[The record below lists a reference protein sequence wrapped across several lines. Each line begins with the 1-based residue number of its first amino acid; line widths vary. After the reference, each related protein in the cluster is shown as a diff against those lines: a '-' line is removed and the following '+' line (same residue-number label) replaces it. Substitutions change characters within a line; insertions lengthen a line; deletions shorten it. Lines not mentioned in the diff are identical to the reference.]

1 MGAVVMII
9 GVRGWAGDATYHQ
22 NIYQIIRPP
31 FSLQSNVG
39 KCYTIGAYS
48 LLNHIANIRLLRDRG
63 GGISDRILL
72 APAVKGG
79 EAAGRWM
86 SAMIR

>member
-1 MGAVVMII
+1 MPPTTKISIKLSAP
-9 GVRGWAGDATYHQ
+9 
-22 NIYQIIRPP
+22 PP

-63 GGISDRILL
+63 GGGISDRILL
-72 APAVKGG
+72 ATAGKVKGG
-79 EAAGRWM
+79 EAAGRQM
-86 SAMIR
+86 LAMVK